1 MFDSFA
7 EFATQA
13 SYLTQAVTIPVIS
26 DADTGFGEALSVERT
41 VHEFERAGL
50 AGLHLE
56 DQVLPKLSAA
66 TAFENDSAIAAILN
80 APGATEENGA
90 IALDAYTDQLIR
102 LGGLS
107 TIIVAAK
114 SGSLVADVALKT
126 IETARSMGIARM
138 DFSLATVRAQHE
150 ALVASGA
157 MTQQTYDALLAA
169 AKRRLGEAERLLGR
183 SVSAAEVSVALRYGL
198 AFPKPEGA

>member
-1 MFDSFA
+1 MTPEQYA
-7 EFATQA
+7 ALRAAILTGTLAA
-13 SYLTQAVTIPVIS
+13 SCAPYV
-26 DADTGFGEALSVERT
+26 RT
-41 VHEFERAGL
+41 YEQ
-50 AGLHLE
+50 

-66 TAFENDSAIAAILN
+66 TAFEKDSAIAAILN
-80 APGATEENGA
+80 APGPTEENGA

-169 AKRRLGEAERLLGR
+169 AKRRLSEAERLLGR
-183 SVSAAEVSVALRYGL
+183 PVSAAEVSVALRYGL